1 MIKMLADASISDVP
15 SVFGAP
21 FHITYFTSHADLIQ
35 NMGDHEILL
44 CRSTLRVGPE
54 LLMGTAIRCVAT
66 VSSGTDHIAERYLK
80 DEQIHLIDAKG
91 ANARAVTDY
100 VVACLASL
108 HVHQHVFAQRIGV
121 LGVGAVGTAVSSRL
135 RALGLAVSTYDPL
148 RAQWDQDFTT
158 CALEELLS
166 CDLLSVHVNLH
177 DGPRYPTRH
186 LLNAHV
192 LAQLKPG
199 TVIINAARGD
209 VVDESA
215 LLACTHPLYY
225 CTDVYRHEPNVRAA
239 IVAYATLCTPH
250 IAGHSIEARTTA
262 LQVVSKKI
270 HDWLG
275 LAMLP
280 VSVIK
285 NTPLVQNSD
294 FSAWQ
299 AAILSLYNPVLDTQQ
314 LKAASDLPR
323 EFSALR
329 KAHQYRHNFNQYAW
343 VNQSAEL
350 IAALG
355 LVN

>member
-1 MIKMLADASISDVP
+1 MIKMLVDASIPDVQ
-15 SVFGAP
+15 SVFGAS
-21 FHITYFTSHADLIQ
+21 FEITYFASHADLIQ
-35 NMGDHEILL
+35 SMGEHEILL

-54 LLMGTAIRCVAT
+54 LLMGTSIRCVAT
-66 VSSGTDHIAERYLK
+66 VSSGTDHIAESYLQ
-80 DEQIHLIDAKG
+80 EQQIHLIDAKG

-108 HVHQHVFAQRIGV
+108 HVHQHVGAQRVGV
-121 LGVGAVGTAVSSRL
+121 LGVGAVGAAVSSRL
-135 RALGLAVSTYDPL
+135 RALGLTVSTYDPP
-148 RAQWDQDFTT
+148 RAQWDRNFTT
-158 CALEELLS
+158 CDLEELLS
-166 CDLLSVHVNLH
+166 CDLLSLHVNLH
-177 DGPRYPTRH
+177 DGPRYPSRH

-215 LLACTHPLYY
+215 LLACAHPLYY

-239 IVAYATLCTPH
+239 VVAYATLCTPH
-250 IAGHSIEARTTA
+250 IAGHSIEARTNA

-280 VSVIK
+280 VVVK
-285 NTPLVQNSD
+285 NTPSLVQNSD

-299 AAILSLYNPVLDTQQ
+299 TAILSLYNPVLETQQ
-314 LKAASDLPR
+314 LKEAGDLPR

-329 KAHQYRHNFNQYAW
+329 KAHQYRHDFNHYAW
-343 VNQSAEL
+343 VNQSTEL